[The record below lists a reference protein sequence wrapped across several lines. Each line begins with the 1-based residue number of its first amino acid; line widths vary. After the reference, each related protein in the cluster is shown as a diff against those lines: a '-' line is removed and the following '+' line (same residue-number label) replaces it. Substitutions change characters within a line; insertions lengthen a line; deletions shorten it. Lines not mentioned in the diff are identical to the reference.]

1 MIIFAIVIS
10 NNLTMYRII
19 FVSLVSFFMPSLCC
33 GKALHPDT
41 LVAKK
46 QKEIYKETELDDV
59 SIVGKD
65 RTQRL
70 REGAFSVN
78 AINVGDKANSVNDI
92 TNIINRTA
100 GVKVRTQGGLGS
112 EFDLSVNGL
121 SGNSIR
127 YFIDGVPLETKGVG
141 MKFSDIPINLIQRVE
156 IYKGVVPSS
165 FGIDALGGA
174 VNIVTKTPNTQHP
187 SPYID
192 ASYSVGAFGTHQL
205 NVNGQ
210 YVLPKTRLILR
221 PVVGYNHSKNNYTM
235 KEVEVWDEAQRKYVP
250 TERERFHD
258 GYTSFLGQLEAGFMN
273 VPWAD
278 AAFVTLAYSQMQKE
292 LQTGAT
298 QSRVYGMAERESK
311 AWNVA
316 VRYAKRDFIMPKL
329 DVKLSASH
337 TWDNSITTDTCFRKY
352 DWNGNYIKSSRSEIT
367 SRERSRRHYGR
378 PLTNVLLNLGYTFND
393 HHQLDFNYSLN
404 RIGND
409 QWDDVSEVFI
419 PSNDVLAKHILA
431 LTYNQL
437 FVDDRMKNTFF
448 VKDYVNHLSV
458 EQTYIPTVTNSRDV
472 MGSNTNSYLGAGA
485 AVSFEIWRALGIK
498 ASYERSVRLPLS
510 RELLGNA
517 STIYPSLALRPEE
530 SNNWNAGIYGTVG
543 LGAGHRLEYD
553 VNGFIRDVDNYIQ
566 PTVSEKEGMI
576 QYGNLAAI
584 YVKGFE
590 TELRYIWRNRMHV
603 TGNISWQDARDRM
616 ELKSDGKPSA
626 TYDNRV
632 PNRPWLYANLNLDYE
647 FRYILSKTD
656 RLTLAAGYQWVHWY
670 YLTWEA
676 YGYAETKARIPG
688 QDIFDATATYSFH
701 DGRYNITLGCNNLTD
716 HLAYD
721 NYKLQ
726 KPGRYVYAKFRLFL
740 QK

>member
-1 MIIFAIVIS
+1 MH
-10 NNLTMYRII
+10 RII
-19 FVSLVSFFMPSLCC
+19 FISLVSFFMPSLCC
-33 GKALHPDT
+33 GTTLQPDSV
-41 LVAKK
+41 VARKQKEK
-46 QKEIYKETELDDV
+46 QKEIYKQKELEDV
-59 SIVGKD
+59 NIVGKD

-78 AINVGDKANSVNDI
+78 AINVGDKANSINDI
-92 TNIINRTA
+92 TDIINRTA

-127 YFIDGVPLETKGVG
+127 YFIDGVPLETKGAG

-174 VNIVTKTPNTQHP
+174 VNIVTKTPNTQP
-187 SPYID
+187 TPYID
-192 ASYSVGAFGTHQL
+192 ASYSIGSFGTHQF
-205 NVNGQ
+205 NANGQ
-210 YVLPKTRLILR
+210 YVFPKSKLILR
-221 PVVGYNHSKNNYTM
+221 PVVAYNHSKNNYTM
-235 KEVEVWDEAQRKYVP
+235 KEVEVWDESQRKYVP
-250 TERERFHD
+250 TERKRFHD
-258 GYTSFLGQLEAGFMN
+258 GYTSFLGQVEAGFMN

-278 AAFVTLAYSQMQKE
+278 AAFVTLSYSQMQKE

-316 VRYAKRDFIMPKL
+316 VRYAKRNFILPKL

-352 DWNGNYIKSSRSEIT
+352 DWNGNYIKSSRNEIT

-393 HHQLDFNYSLN
+393 HHQLDFNYSMN

-419 PSNDVLAKHILA
+419 PSNDVQAKHIFA

-437 FVDDRMKNTFF
+437 LVDDRMKNTFF
-448 VKDYVNHLSV
+448 VKDYVSHLSV
-458 EQTYIPTVTNSRDV
+458 EQTYIPSVTNSRDV

-485 AVSFEIWRALGIK
+485 AVSFEIWRALGVK
-498 ASYERSVRLPLS
+498 MSYERSVRLPLS

-517 STIYPSLALRPEE
+517 STIYPNLALRPEE
-530 SNNWNAGIYGTVG
+530 SNNWNAGIYGTIM
-543 LGAGHRLEYD
+543 LGTEHRLEYD

-566 PTVSEKEGMI
+566 PIISEKEGMI

-590 TELRYIWRNRMHV
+590 TELRYIWNRRMHV

-616 ELKSDGKPSA
+616 RLKSDGKPSA

-647 FRYILSKTD
+647 FHNILSKTD
-656 RLTLAAGYQWVHWY
+656 RLTLAMGYQWVHWY
-670 YLTWEA
+670 FLTWEA
-676 YGYAETKARIPG
+676 YGYAETKARIPR
-688 QDIFDATATYSFH
+688 QNIFDATATYSFK
-701 DGRYNITLGCNNLTD
+701 DGRYNITLGCNNLFD

-740 QK
+740 Q

>member
-1 MIIFAIVIS
+1 M
-10 NNLTMYRII
+10 
-19 FVSLVSFFMPSLCC
+19 LCC
-33 GKALHPDT
+33 GATLQPDSVVT
-41 LVAKK
+41 EKK
-46 QKEIYKETELDDV
+46 KVKQDAIYKEKELSDV
-59 SIVGKD
+59 SVVGKD

-78 AINVGDKANSVNDI
+78 AVNIGDKANSINDI
-92 TNIINRTA
+92 TEIINRTA
-100 GVKVRTQGGLGS
+100 GVKVRTQGGMGS
-112 EFDLSVNGL
+112 DFDLSVNGL

-127 YFIDGVPLETKGVG
+127 YFIDGVPLETKGAG
-141 MKFSDIPINLIQRVE
+141 MKFSDIPINLIQRIE

-174 VNIVTKTPNTQHP
+174 VNIVTKASSPNTSTP
-187 SPYID
+187 PPYLD
-192 ASYSVGAFGTHQL
+192 ASYSIGAFGTHQL

-210 YVLPKTRLILR
+210 YVLPKTKLILR
-221 PVVGYNHSKNNYTM
+221 PVIAYNHSKNNYKM
-235 KEVEVWDEAQRKYVP
+235 KEVEVWDEQSRKYLP
-250 TERERFHD
+250 TERKRFHD
-258 GYTSFLGQLEAGFMN
+258 GYTSFLAQFEAGFTNM
-273 VPWAD
+273 PWAD
-278 AAFVTLAYSQMQKE
+278 AAFITASFSQMHKE

-311 AWNVA
+311 AWNIA
-316 VRYAKRDFIMPKL
+316 ARYVKRNFILPKL
-329 DVKLSASH
+329 DVKFSASH

-352 DWNGNYIKSSRSEIT
+352 DWNGNFIKSSRSEIT

-393 HHQLDFNYSLN
+393 NHQLDFNYSLN

-409 QWDDVSEVFI
+409 QWDDVSEIFI

-437 FVDDRMKNTFF
+437 LLNDRMKNTFF

-458 EQTYIPTVTNSRDV
+458 EQTYIPSVTNSRDV
-472 MGSNTNSYLGAGA
+472 MGSNTNSYMGAGA
-485 AVSFEIWRALGIK
+485 AMSFEIWRALGIK
-498 ASYERSVRLPLS
+498 MSYERSVRLPLS

-517 STIYPSLALRPEE
+517 STIYPNLALRPEE
-530 SNNWNAGIYGTVG
+530 SNNWNAGIYGTIS
-543 LGAGHRLEYD
+543 LSNSHSLEYD

-566 PTVSEKEGMI
+566 PTISEKEGMI
-576 QYGNLAAI
+576 QYGNLDAI
-584 YVKGFE
+584 YVKGLE

-603 TGNISWQDARDRM
+603 TGNISWQNARDRM
-616 ELKSDGKPSA
+616 QLKSDGKPSA

-647 FRYILSKTD
+647 FHNILSKTD
-656 RLTLAAGYQWVHWY
+656 RLTLSAAYQWVHWY
-670 YLTWEA
+670 FLTWEA
-676 YGYAETKARIPG
+676 YGYAETKARIPR
-688 QDIFDATATYSFH
+688 QNIFDATATYSFH
-701 DGRYNITLGCNNLTD
+701 NGRYNITLGCNNLFD

-740 QK
+740 Q

>member
-1 MIIFAIVIS
+1 MNRNYTKRWV
-10 NNLTMYRII
+10 MHRII
-19 FVSLVSFFMPSLCC
+19 FISLVSFFMPSLCC
-33 GKALHPDT
+33 GTT
-41 LVAKK
+41 LQQDSVVARK
-46 QKEIYKETELDDV
+46 QKEKQTEIYKQKELEDV
-59 SIVGKD
+59 NIVGKD
-65 RTQRL
+65 RTQKL

-78 AINVGDKANSVNDI
+78 AINVGDKANSINDI
-92 TNIINRTA
+92 TDIINRTA

-127 YFIDGVPLETKGVG
+127 YFIDGVPLETKGAG

-174 VNIVTKTPNTQHP
+174 VNIVTRKEQK
-187 SPYID
+187 PYLD
-192 ASYSVGAFGTHQL
+192 ASYSIGSFGTHQL

-210 YVLPKTRLILR
+210 YVFPKTKLIFR
-221 PVVGYNHSKNNYTM
+221 PVVAYNHSKNNYTM
-235 KEVEVWDEAQRKYVP
+235 KEVEVWDESQRKYVP
-250 TERERFHD
+250 TERKRFHD
-258 GYTSFLGQLEAGFMN
+258 GYTSFLGQVEAGFMN

-278 AAFVTLAYSQMQKE
+278 AAFVTLSYSQMQKE

-316 VRYAKRDFIMPKL
+316 VRYAKRNFILPKL

-352 DWNGNYIKSSRSEIT
+352 DWNGNYIKSSRNEIT

-393 HHQLDFNYSLN
+393 HHQLDFNYSMN

-437 FVDDRMKNTFF
+437 LVDDRMKNTFF

-458 EQTYIPTVTNSRDV
+458 EQTYIPSVTNSSDV

-485 AVSFEIWRALGIK
+485 AVSFEIWRALGVK
-498 ASYERSVRLPLS
+498 MSYERSVRLPLS

-517 STIYPSLALRPEE
+517 STIYPNLALRPEE
-530 SNNWNAGIYGTVG
+530 SNNWNAGIYGTIG
-543 LGAGHRLEYD
+543 LGTEHRLEYD

-566 PTVSEKEGMI
+566 PTISEKEGMI

-590 TELRYIWRNRMHV
+590 TELRYIWNRRMHV

-616 ELKSDGKPSA
+616 QLKSDGKPSA

-647 FRYILSKTD
+647 FHNILTKTD
-656 RLTLAAGYQWVHWY
+656 RLTLAMGYQWVHWY
-670 YLTWEA
+670 FLTWEA
-676 YGYAETKARIPG
+676 YGYAETKARIPR
-688 QDIFDATATYSFH
+688 QNIFDATATYSFK

-740 QK
+740 Q

>member
-1 MIIFAIVIS
+1 M
-10 NNLTMYRII
+10 
-19 FVSLVSFFMPSLCC
+19 LCC
-33 GKALHPDT
+33 GATLQPDSVVT
-41 LVAKK
+41 EKK
-46 QKEIYKETELDDV
+46 KVKQDAIYKEKELSDV
-59 SIVGKD
+59 SVVGKD

-78 AINVGDKANSVNDI
+78 AVNIGDKVNSINDI
-92 TNIINRTA
+92 TDIINRTA
-100 GVKVRTQGGLGS
+100 GVKVRTQGGMGS
-112 EFDLSVNGL
+112 DFDLSVNGL

-127 YFIDGVPLETKGVG
+127 YFIDGVPLETKGAG
-141 MKFSDIPINLIQRVE
+141 MKFSDIPINLIQRIE

-174 VNIVTKTPNTQHP
+174 VNIVTKASSPNTSTP
-187 SPYID
+187 PPYLD
-192 ASYSVGAFGTHQL
+192 ASYSIGAFGTHQL

-210 YVLPKTRLILR
+210 YVLPKTKLILR
-221 PVVGYNHSKNNYTM
+221 PVIAYNHSKNNYTM
-235 KEVEVWDEAQRKYVP
+235 KEVEVWDEESRKYLP
-250 TERERFHD
+250 TERKRFHD
-258 GYTSFLGQLEAGFMN
+258 GYTSFLAQFEAGFTNM
-273 VPWAD
+273 PWAD
-278 AAFVTLAYSQMQKE
+278 AAFITASFSQMHKE

-311 AWNVA
+311 AWNIA
-316 VRYAKRDFIMPKL
+316 ARYVKRNFILPKL
-329 DVKLSASH
+329 DVKFSASH

-393 HHQLDFNYSLN
+393 NHQLDFNYSLN

-409 QWDDVSEVFI
+409 QWDDVSEIFI

-437 FVDDRMKNTFF
+437 LLNDRMKNTFF

-458 EQTYIPTVTNSRDV
+458 EQTYIPSVTNSRDV
-472 MGSNTNSYLGAGA
+472 MGSNTNSYMGAGA
-485 AVSFEIWRALGIK
+485 AMSFEIWRALGIK
-498 ASYERSVRLPLS
+498 MSYERSVRLPLS

-517 STIYPSLALRPEE
+517 STIYPNLALRPEE
-530 SNNWNAGIYGTVG
+530 SNNWNAGIYGTIS
-543 LGAGHRLEYD
+543 LSNSHSLEYD

-566 PTVSEKEGMI
+566 PTISEKEGMI
-576 QYGNLAAI
+576 QYGNLDAI
-584 YVKGFE
+584 NVKGFE
-590 TELRYIWRNRMHV
+590 TELRYIWRNRMHA
-603 TGNISWQDARDRM
+603 TGNISWQNARDRM
-616 ELKSDGKPSA
+616 QLKSDGKPSA
-626 TYDNRV
+626 TYNNRV

-647 FRYILSKTD
+647 FHNILSRND
-656 RLTLAAGYQWVHWY
+656 RLTLSAAYQWVHWY
-670 YLTWEA
+670 FLTWEA
-676 YGYAETKARIPG
+676 YGYAETKARIPR
-688 QDIFDATATYSFH
+688 QNIFDATATYSFH
-701 DGRYNITLGCNNLTD
+701 NGRYNITIGCNNLFD

-740 QK
+740 Q